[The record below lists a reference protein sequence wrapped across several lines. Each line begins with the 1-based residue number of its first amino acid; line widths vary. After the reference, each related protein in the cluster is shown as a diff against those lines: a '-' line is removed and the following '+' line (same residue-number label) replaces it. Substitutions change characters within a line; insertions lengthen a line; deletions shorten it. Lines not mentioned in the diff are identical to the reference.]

1 MIIKGLQKLTLLDF
15 PGRIACTVFTYGCNF
30 RCPFCHNA
38 SLVISDRYADGEY
51 TEEEIFDFL
60 EKRRGRLQG
69 VCVSGGEPTLMPDL
83 SDFIRRIKSLG
94 YAVKLDTNGYRPEVL
109 KALIDEGLIDY
120 VAMDIKSSRE
130 GYGKAIGLADADVS
144 RVERSLNILKEGSV
158 PYELRTTVVKEL
170 HTAKELEDIGRWLA
184 GEEKYF
190 LQSFIDSGDVIGEGY
205 SAYSP
210 EQMRELLAI
219 VRQWVPSAELRGI

>member
-83 SDFIRRIKSLG
+83 SDFIRRIKSMG

-170 HTAKELEDIGRWLA
+170 HTPSELEDIGRWLA